1 MDWFGSAEGIRC
13 DLSFEIPMY
22 AHALFQV
29 KDIVDERGL
38 IPEFK
43 KVVEDRLDLYD
54 LLVDELKTEES
65 RIARMKDLLNEWPTT
80 PFPSVDA
87 VLPLVTVR
95 GRLEGLKM
103 SATSELLAASVD
115 TIKAALNC
123 WTLLQANAKRA
134 LVEVQKAVRDTAK
147 REKKKEKDA
156 ETARRREEKKQKAAL
171 DKKNS
176 EAAAG
181 AGAAGGKDGNRF
193 WEMIFGDADR
203 VLSCKL
209 GTPVDLKKW
218 DVFFEP
224 MHFTALEAAS
234 RAAGDAVAGKASLF
248 LQQYAGSATGR
259 NGRCFL
265 RVGDSDTQLHA
276 FYMDLVKRSKP
287 ITPAG

>member
-1 MDWFGSAEGIRC
+1 
-13 DLSFEIPMY
+13 MY

-29 KDIVDERGL
+29 EDIVDERGL
-38 IPEFK
+38 ISEFK

-54 LLVDELKTEES
+54 LLVDELQASETEES

-123 WTLLQANAKRA
+123 WTLLQANAKTA

-156 ETARRREEKKQKAAL
+156 ERLAGARRRSRSWGRRRQGWQPL
-171 DKKNS
+171 L
-176 EAAAG
+176 
-181 AGAAGGKDGNRF
+181 
-193 WEMIFGDADR
+193 GD
-203 VLSCKL
+203 
-209 GTPVDLKKW
+209 DL
-218 DVFFEP
+218 
-224 MHFTALEAAS
+224 
-234 RAAGDAVAGKASLF
+234 R
-248 LQQYAGSATGR
+248 R
-259 NGRCFL
+259 R
-265 RVGDSDTQLHA
+265 
-276 FYMDLVKRSKP
+276 
-287 ITPAG
+287 